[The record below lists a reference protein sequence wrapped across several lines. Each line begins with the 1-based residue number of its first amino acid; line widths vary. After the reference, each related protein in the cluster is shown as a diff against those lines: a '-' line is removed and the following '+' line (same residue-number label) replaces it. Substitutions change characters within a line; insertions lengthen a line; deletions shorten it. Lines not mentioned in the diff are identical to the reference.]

1 MEQLLWLSHIVRIH
15 NRNLNESGERKE
27 ETLKGIITAGV
38 IMLFEMF
45 FSFTA
50 FAEDLTIT
58 YTVPEVSSMT
68 TDAGDGITFTLVE
81 PVAGQSFAEAT
92 DSFTISVTD
101 NTGDPMKIVT
111 HIGSGP
117 PECDGGLNL
126 FVAASA
132 GIGTPEPEISI
143 RDMDQDLITGI
154 QSESGSSTI
163 TLRFQADMT
172 ACTVTNA
179 TATLVV
185 TYCADS

>member
-1 MEQLLWLSHIVRIH
+1 MKKV
-15 NRNLNESGERKE
+15 
-27 ETLKGIITAGV
+27 ITAGIAV
-38 IMLFEMF
+38 IFAMF
-45 FSFTA
+45 FAGIA
-50 FAEDLTIT
+50 FADDLTLT

-68 TDAGDGITFTLVE
+68 TDTGDGITFTLVE

-92 DSFTISVTD
+92 DSFTISVTN

-154 QSESGSSTI
+154 RSESGSSTV

-185 TYCADS
+185 TFCSES

>member
-1 MEQLLWLSHIVRIH
+1 M
-15 NRNLNESGERKE
+15 KDF
-27 ETLKGIITAGV
+27 ITASMGLL
-38 IMLFEMF
+38 IAMF
-45 FSFTA
+45 FSGTA
-50 FAEDLTIT
+50 LAEDLTLT

-68 TDAGDGITFTLVE
+68 TDTGDGITFTLVE

-92 DSFTISVTD
+92 DSFTISVTN

-154 QSESGSSTI
+154 RSESGSSTV

-185 TYCADS
+185 TFCSES